1 MFFFLHRYLEKA
13 KTVIRSLDPNKNQ
26 ANMTP
31 HITKLKS
38 DLAEKE
44 KYIKQLEVKFV
55 KHHSFFTP
63 QLHES
68 SRSRAL

>member
-1 MFFFLHRYLEKA
+1 
-13 KTVIRSLDPNKNQ
+13 
-26 ANMTP
+26 MTP

-55 KHHSFFTP
+55 KHHSFLPLSYTSP
-63 QLHES
+63 VEVGLYEPSRGQQVHKNES
-68 SRSRAL
+68 S